1 MRFSG
6 PAICRNNSRNDN
18 FDDMGAW
25 GTAVFSDDSACDVRD
40 DYVDFLGDGLG
51 GPEATKK
58 LVGEWS
64 ESLKDPDEAPVFWL
78 ALAGT
83 QWKYGRLE
91 PQVLQQALSAIDG
104 GSDLARWDAGS
115 KDYRKRRAVLDKLRA
130 QLTSSQPPAKR
141 VPKRF
146 RSSNEW
152 KAGELIGFRLLSGRF
167 VVLRVIGH
175 HTDKGGTSPICEL
188 LDWIGES
195 LPNESRLKTVGI
207 RQTNEARPVTQFM
220 LGGIKAKE
228 RPGLT
233 ACAALE
239 LARNP
244 LKRPVDTQSCC
255 GGGSTVY

>member
-1 MRFSG
+1 M
-6 PAICRNNSRNDN
+6 
-18 FDDMGAW
+18 
-25 GTAVFSDDSACDVRD
+25 RD
-40 DYVDFLGDGLG
+40 DYVDFLGDGLS

-83 QWKYGRLE
+83 QWKYGRRSGKFYSNPE
-91 PQVLQQALSAIDG
+91 RIEA

-228 RPGLT
+228 NQMT

-244 LKRPVDTQSCC
+244 LKHPVDTQSCC